1 MSLPFCLR
9 RVLVFHL
16 WSNIRLSFKISF
28 SLKMSQFKENI
39 LLIIVKIIYDFKKMG
54 MVYEVVYHCLKVI
67 KHSRASL
74 SHLSKITHPIAKE
87 I

>member
-1 MSLPFCLR
+1 
-9 RVLVFHL
+9 
-16 WSNIRLSFKISF
+16 
-28 SLKMSQFKENI
+28 MSQFKENI

-54 MVYEVVYHCLKVI
+54 MVYEVVCYCLKVI

-74 SHLSKITHPIAKE
+74 SHLSKITRPIAEE